1 MKRKNPAIR
10 FFSHLVS
17 HTWQVRKHFS
27 VNALKNIEQAIKVS
41 EATHQGEIRFVVE
54 AGLHPIE
61 IIYKK
66 TPKMRALELFAR
78 FNVWDTQHNTGVL
91 IYLLLADRDVEIV
104 ADRGIHQQV
113 GENAWEVICHA
124 MELKFRQGEFESGV
138 LQGIADIG
146 LHLQKFYP
154 NDLTQYPPPIAK
166 NNNEIS
172 DKPIIL

>member
-1 MKRKNPAIR
+1 MKRSNPIIR
-10 FFSHLVS
+10 FLRHLVS
-17 HTWQVRKHFS
+17 HTGQVHRHFS
-27 VNALKNIEQAIKVS
+27 NSALKNIERAIKAS
-41 EATHQGEIRFVVE
+41 EDTHLGEIRFVVE
-54 AGLHPIE
+54 AGLEPMDILA
-61 IIYKK
+61 KK
-66 TPKMRALELFAR
+66 TPRMRALELFGR
-78 FNVWDTQHNTGVL
+78 LNIWDTEHNTGVL

-113 GENAWEVICHA
+113 SAKTWEIICHA
-124 MELKFRQGEFESGV
+124 MELKFRQGEFEIGI

-154 NDLTQYPPPIAK
+154 TQSLKNQSPNT